1 MKIILIVCLC
11 ILLVAAIAV
20 GFFAWRS
27 ASSRI
32 GKDRA
37 LAIALEDAGLSRA
50 DVRDVEVDFEREYG
64 LSFYELSFEQ
74 GFKDFE
80 YRIDAASGE
89 ILSRNAD

>member
-1 MKIILIVCLC
+1 M
-11 ILLVAAIAV
+11 
-20 GFFAWRS
+20 
-27 ASSRI
+27 
-32 GKDRA
+32 
-37 LAIALEDAGLSRA
+37 
-50 DVRDVEVDFEREYG
+50 RDVEVDFEREYG